1 MAQEASGFVDRTS
14 LPTVNEF
21 KIQIFSNA
29 GEKSVDLTGGFIE
42 LRYYES
48 ILSDTMRVEY
58 VFTDTGNSIDKKSVV
73 DGLPLV
79 GTEKVSVLI
88 SDNNKV
94 VIKSDLYVNKVT
106 PILDDTSKEVL
117 KISLVSKEFLMDKKV
132 NLTERFDGKISDT
145 VGIILKDTNFLGT
158 EKNITLEPTLNNYS
172 FIGNN
177 KRPLY
182 TLNWLAKKSVSEESQ
197 TLGETSGYFLYETS
211 KGYHFKSVDGLT
223 GQEKKK
229 SYIYNDSPFLPK
241 GYDGKALTYDK
252 DNLINASDKF
262 KIGAYDTRIV
272 VFDPFTTFYEVI
284 NRSPSENNKLAGKE
298 LPKFNAEF
306 DTDKPFTRT
315 TYYVLDTGTIP
326 VGTTEQQLKKSKE
339 ENFVYK
345 DIVNQSTMRYN
356 QFFSAKASITIAGDF
371 SLHAGDAI
379 FLDVP
384 KLEEQQTENIN
395 STDGGLYIITDLC
408 HLISP
413 DGTYTKLNLVR
424 DSFGRKGNHISDSVN
439 LQGVI

>member
-145 VGIILKDTNFLGT
+145 VGIILQDTNFLGT
-158 EKNITLEPTLNNYS
+158 EKN
-172 FIGNN
+172 
-177 KRPLY
+177 K
-182 TLNWLAKKSVSEESQ
+182 
-197 TLGETSGYFLYETS
+197 TSIL
-211 KGYHFKSVDGLT
+211 
-223 GQEKKK
+223 
-229 SYIYNDSPFLPK
+229 
-241 GYDGKALTYDK
+241 
-252 DNLINASDKF
+252 
-262 KIGAYDTRIV
+262 
-272 VFDPFTTFYEVI
+272 
-284 NRSPSENNKLAGKE
+284 
-298 LPKFNAEF
+298 
-306 DTDKPFTRT
+306 
-315 TYYVLDTGTIP
+315 
-326 VGTTEQQLKKSKE
+326 
-339 ENFVYK
+339 
-345 DIVNQSTMRYN
+345 
-356 QFFSAKASITIAGDF
+356 
-371 SLHAGDAI
+371 
-379 FLDVP
+379 
-384 KLEEQQTENIN
+384 
-395 STDGGLYIITDLC
+395 
-408 HLISP
+408 
-413 DGTYTKLNLVR
+413 
-424 DSFGRKGNHISDSVN
+424 
-439 LQGVI
+439 